1 MLIFY
6 YGPFTFYVSLTL
18 VLRNPDWSHSTRN
31 ITTPVSFLS
40 LSLSLSLLSLSLSLL
55 SLSYT
60 HLISG
65 PFTFSRSFSV
75 LYHTHS
81 RTPSLSLSRFF
92 SSWLSSKLF
101 GRFLRVHKNCSA
113 PFLSNF
119 HATLVG
125 RKGNRHL
132 KMTESSSA
140 AKSSKTSNRKE
151 H

>member
-40 LSLSLSLLSLSLSLL
+40 LSLT
-55 SLSYT
+55 YT

-81 RTPSLSLSRFF
+81 RTPSLSLSLSRFF

-140 AKSSKTSNRKE
+140 AKSSKKQQQKGMLAIFLSP
-151 H
+151 